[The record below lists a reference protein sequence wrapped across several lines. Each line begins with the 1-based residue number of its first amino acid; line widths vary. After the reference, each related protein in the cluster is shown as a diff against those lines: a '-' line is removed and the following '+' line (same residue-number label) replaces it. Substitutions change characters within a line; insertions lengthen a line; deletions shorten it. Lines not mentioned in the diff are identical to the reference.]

1 MRTPKGEITMFSK
14 KLRHMA
20 YASAAVVAF
29 TASAAA
35 QAQEQRFDIAEQSAT
50 TSIPLFARQAR
61 VQITAPGKVL
71 RGVRTPA
78 LHGNYDVRTALRQ
91 LLRDTRLRVVA
102 DSGAII
108 TLAEGPVQSVNDPAQ
123 TVANA
128 SDPFATQEIVV
139 TATKRSER
147 LIDIPQA
154 VSAIRAST
162 LTRAGAVRLEDYAA
176 SVPGV
181 TISNNTG
188 SGVQTQIIFRGIS
201 AGVGGNPVAA
211 VYVDDAPITSATQL
225 GSGGSFPDFDPA
237 DLERIEFLRGPQGTL
252 YGAASLGGLLKF
264 VTRKPDFD
272 TLSGRA
278 ELGFTGAD
286 HGGLG
291 GGARGRINAPLGEN
305 VALSASGFYRIDP
318 GFIDNVLTGKS
329 NENESRARGGRVALA
344 VRPVENVTIVGSAM
358 YQAINADSVTTIDTD
373 LSGRPLLG
381 GLQVSRPRGAS
392 ALTQRFTLYDLS
404 INAQLDG
411 FDVISDTSYGIQK
424 SGTYVDYTRI
434 IGGLLD
440 SISGQPIG
448 TLGASVFQPFRTK
461 KLTQEVRLQSTTT
474 GFFDWQ
480 IGGFYTRE
488 KANSLALVNPLYRQ
502 IGGSAANVGLP
513 PLGEGEV
520 NSTYR
525 EIAGFGNVTLNFT
538 SKLSLSGGLRYSDI
552 RQRNS
557 QTLSGLLLGN
567 SASSGGSSDHKLT
580 FSVNPSYKITP
591 NILVYGRVASG
602 YRPGGAN
609 TTTNDPASYNPDT
622 VVSYEVGTKGTLFDR
637 LLTFDLDAF
646 LIDWNDI
653 QVQQSKIGPGG
664 TPLSFV
670 GNAGKARSKGVEAAV
685 TVAPMSGLTFDAN
698 IAYTDATFR
707 NTVGPAVAGDRLP
720 SSAKWTSQVGGEYRF
735 DLTDGWKS
743 FLGASY
749 RYVGRR
755 LGEFAGPG
763 GARYVLPKYET
774 VDLRAGVDKDGF
786 EASLFVRNVADKRGY
801 TGGFVFGPYATA
813 ALLQPRTM
821 GLVLSKTF

>member
-1 MRTPKGEITMFSK
+1 MFSAR
-14 KLRHMA
+14 LRQMA
-20 YASAAVVAF
+20 YATATVVAF
-29 TASAAA
+29 AASATA
-35 QAQEQRFDIAEQSAT
+35 QAQERRFDIAEQSAT
-50 TSIPLFARQAR
+50 TSIPLLAKQAQ
-61 VQITAPGKVL
+61 VQITAPGKIL
-71 RGVRTPA
+71 RGVTTPA
-78 LHGNYDVRTALRQ
+78 LHGNYDVRTALSQ
-91 LLRDTRLRVVA
+91 LLKNTRLRIVG
-102 DSGAII
+102 DSGGII
-108 TLAEGPVQSVNDPAQ
+108 TLAEGPVLSAVAPAETIANSPDP
-123 TVANA
+123 T
-128 SDPFATQEIVV
+128 ATQDIVV
-139 TATKRSER
+139 TATKRAER
-147 LIDIPQA
+147 LIDTPVP

-188 SGVQTQIIFRGIS
+188 SGVQTQIVFRGVS
-201 AGVGGNPVAA
+201 TGSGGNPVAA

-237 DLERIEFLRGPQGTL
+237 ELERIEFLRGPQGTL

-264 VTRKPDFD
+264 VTRKPEFE

-278 ELGFTGAD
+278 EANFTSAD

-318 GFIDNVLTGKS
+318 GFIDNVLTGVS
-329 NENESRARGGRVALA
+329 NENETRTRGGRVALA

-373 LSGRPLLG
+373 LSGRSLAG
-381 GLQVSRPRGAS
+381 DLQVSRPRGTT

-404 INAQLDG
+404 VNAHLDG
-411 FDVISDTSYGIQK
+411 VDVISDTSYGIQK

-434 IGGLLD
+434 VGGVLD
-440 SISGQPIG
+440 AISGQPDG
-448 TLGASVFQPFRTK
+448 TLGASVFQPFKTK
-461 KLTQEVRLQSTTT
+461 KLTQELRLQSANQ
-474 GFFDWQ
+474 GFFGWQ
-480 IGGFYTRE
+480 IGGFYTHE
-488 KANSLALVNPLYRQ
+488 KASTLALVTPVYRQ
-502 IGGSAANVGLP
+502 TGQSAASVALP
-513 PLGEGEV
+513 PLGDG
-520 NSTYR
+520 NIDAKYR
-525 EIAGFGNVTLNFT
+525 EIAGFGTVTLNFT
-538 SKLSLSGGLRYSDI
+538 SKLSLAGGLRYSDI
-552 RQRNS
+552 HLSSS
-557 QTLSGLLLGN
+557 QVLSGILLGN
-567 SASSGGSSDHKLT
+567 SNNRGSASDHKLT

-591 NILVYGRVASG
+591 DVLLYARVASG
-602 YRPGGAN
+602 YRPGGPN
-609 TTTNDPASYNPDT
+609 VTTDDPASYDPDT
-622 VVSYEVGTKGTLFDR
+622 VVSYEVGAKGMLFNR

-653 QVQQSKIGPGG
+653 QVQQSKVGPGG

-670 GNAGKARSKGVEAAV
+670 GNAGKARSKGVEAAF

-698 IAYTDATFR
+698 VAYTDATFR
-707 NTVGPAVAGDRLP
+707 RTVGPAVAGDRLP
-720 SSAKWTSQVGGEYRF
+720 SSAKWTGQVGGEYRF

-763 GARYVLPKYET
+763 APRYVLPKYET
-774 VDLRAGVDKDGF
+774 IDLRAGVDKDGF
-786 EASLFVRNVADKRGY
+786 EASFFVRNVADKRGY